1 MENTNNTNANEN
13 MTNQTTENAQQQA
26 APQQPAPQAPQET
39 GKKKRNWKQIGMNI
53 LKGLGVAA
61 VAAGAGLGGYVLG
74 SHNSNSGSTQPE
86 GNATGTDVQS
96 TEGNDQ

>member
-39 GKKKRNWKQIGMNI
+39 EKKKRDW
-53 LKGLGVAA
+53 KGLFKKVGIGLAATAGIVGAA
-61 VAAGAGLGGYVLG
+61 VGGYALG

-96 TEGNDQ
+96 TESNDQ